1 MEVAFS
7 IGISISDFWE
17 ITPYELRIAIRGFRK
32 RKEAESE
39 EYQAKF
45 KNEQDL
51 LVYQAYLIS
60 RWVWAKKVDI
70 NAILKEKPK
79 KKEMTDDEILQEV
92 LKLNAMFGGE
102 VVDKKPT
109 NFSSL

>member
-7 IGISISDFWE
+7 IGISISEFWE
-17 ITPYELRIAIRGFRK
+17 ITPYELRTAIKGFGK
-32 RKEAESE
+32 RKEREAE

-51 LVYQAYLIS
+51 LTYQAYLIS

-79 KKEMTDDEILQEV
+79 KKEMTDDEMLQQV
-92 LKLNAMFGGE
+92 MKLNALFGGE
-102 VVDKKPT
+102 VKT
-109 NFSSL
+109 NGTTAQ

>member
-102 VVDKKPT
+102 VKHA
-109 NFSSL
+109 